1 MELVNSFI
9 LLADI
14 SGYTRFSKLHKL
26 SLLHAEFIITELL
39 ESIIDTAVSPLTLNE
54 IEGDCA
60 YFSATSDNSQDMA
73 VRIFDQALS
82 LFDVFNRKEEELL
95 RCAT

>member
-1 MELVNSFI
+1 MELVNSFL

-14 SGYTRFSKLHKL
+14 SGYTRFTKLHTL
-26 SLLHAEFIITELL
+26 SLLHGEFIITELL
-39 ESIIDTAVSPLTLNE
+39 ESIIDSAISPLTLNE
-54 IEGDCA
+54 IEGDSA
-60 YFSATSDNSQDMA
+60 YFSAVSDNTSEMA
-73 VRIFDQALS
+73 QSIFGQSLA

>member
-26 SLLHAEFIITELL
+26 SLLHADFIITELL

-60 YFSATSDNSQDMA
+60 YFSAVSDNSPQMAQD
-73 VRIFDQALS
+73 IFGQAER
-82 LFDVFNRKEEELL
+82 LFDVFNEREQELI
-95 RCAT
+95 R

>member
-1 MELVNSFI
+1 MELVNAFLI
-9 LLADI
+9 LADI
-14 SGYTRFSKLHKL
+14 SGYTKFSKLHKL

-39 ESIIDTAVSPLTLNE
+39 ESIIDTAASPLTLNE

-60 YFSATSDNSQDMA
+60 YFSAISDDSQAMA
-73 VRIFDQALS
+73 ESIFGQALQ
-82 LFDVFNRKEEELL
+82 LFDVFNSKEEELL